1 MALINIRNDAFNIC
15 ERIKHLDPC
24 YYVVFNTKNK
34 KYEIHNSKQH
44 SNTFCITCDNGLN
57 FSVINKLR
65 KTKIENIDKIIKEID
80 EFNAKNE
87 VETQARTMDTVSVK
101 AREMY
106 DYAKTKVED
115 CNFSDSYTTKW
126 V

>member
-1 MALINIRNDAFNIC
+1 MALINVKNDAFNIC
-15 ERIKHLDPC
+15 ERIKRLNP
-24 YYVVFNTKNK
+24 YYFVVFNTKNQ
-34 KYEIHNSKQH
+34 KYEVHNSKQY
-44 SNTFCITCDNGLN
+44 SNTFCITCDDGLN

-87 VETQARTMDTVSVK
+87 ASAQAQTMDVVSVK

-115 CNFSDSYTTKW
+115 CDFSNSYTTKW